1 MASSSSS
8 HQKIV
13 EQGPLAQK
21 ECERSATPPKLY
33 DVFINHRG
41 PDVKETLAFELYSYL
56 QEKGCRT
63 FLDSE
68 KLELGDSIPST
79 IRDAICSSSVQ
90 IAIFSKRYA
99 ESAWCLAELVLML
112 ETKAKFIPVFYGVQP
127 WELRHIENGVYA
139 EAFSKNERQGRY
151 LNDLETWKRAL
162 FTASS
167 FSGYEFKPH
176 KHNYSSYTQIVSAVQ
191 QEVERR
197 KPLDVAK
204 HPVGLDELV
213 EDFESKSGQNG
224 EETKFKI
231 IGIFGMGGSGKTT
244 LAKELFNRRRLKY
257 NGSCFLSDVREASA
271 KGELTTLQT
280 KILKDL
286 VNESHSNFQ
295 SIAEGTTYV
304 RSRLES
310 ASHSRFFT
318 VLDNIDDLDQLDAL
332 LFEDALGSDS
342 LVIVTTRDERVLT
355 RARITVRYS
364 LKKMDRHHAIELF
377 SWHAFNQPNPVNGFE
392 DLVDSFVHLCGGL
405 PLSLKVLGGHVSGSN
420 NMNYWQLVL
429 EKVRK
434 RLPDGIKQTLKISFD
449 ALDNEEKQIFLDIAC
464 FFIGK
469 SKSMATKILKG
480 SGWSAELALQNLKD
494 KCLVEE
500 GYEVGYAYGEVV
512 LRMHD
517 NLRDLGREI
526 ADDLSHPRRLWHPQ
540 FLKSLESKGFQT
552 ILTETNGRC
561 FHSIFDPSM
570 NCKITYFVEKS
581 NNSADTS
588 TVLLWLELDLKGNE
602 LKSIPSWIPLQN
614 LQYLRIVDGCLKK
627 LWQDDLQVSNS
638 SWIPPPILQSSM
650 STDQG
655 IKKRLFQ
662 SGAESSMSTVK
673 KRLFQSDAEV
683 PFKLKELLLETII
696 LRELP
701 NTLGMLNHL
710 ENLVLKGKY
719 SYITDSEFLIEG
731 RSFSESLRKL
741 SSLKSLTLWDF
752 RLSGD
757 LALSD
762 SRDATSFQTSIDRSM
777 SCLQTIR
784 IRGVQLTSKLS
795 IDGKNCPSLESLRLD
810 SMENLVEVNL
820 SLVKTL
826 NSLKLMFCR
835 KLKTISGNFGLGN
848 LETLNIKE
856 CGELEEVPNLSGLDS
871 LESIT
876 IDECQ
881 KLQNIKDIEELKG
894 LKFLYLSTG
903 NGGAGVWNCVQ
914 RLKRFPS
921 EFTTVIGRAV
931 DEAES
936 ILNENFFSSLISPEA
951 VTMHRPMRKNSKRE
965 DSVKTPE
972 SLSAIIICALVQSSS
987 GGEIKTP
994 ITRWR
999 PFAPGERIVTIV
1011 LTGRKSVYKDHS
1023 PDFNLRLVHAE
1034 LKQKCIVT
1042 VNKGEESKAL
1052 DIFKTIIAQLY
1063 QGIP

>member
-1 MASSSSS
+1 
-8 HQKIV
+8 
-13 EQGPLAQK
+13 
-21 ECERSATPPKLY
+21 
-33 DVFINHRG
+33 
-41 PDVKETLAFELYSYL
+41 
-56 QEKGCRT
+56 
-63 FLDSE
+63 
-68 KLELGDSIPST
+68 
-79 IRDAICSSSVQ
+79 
-90 IAIFSKRYA
+90 
-99 ESAWCLAELVLML
+99 
-112 ETKAKFIPVFYGVQP
+112 
-127 WELRHIENGVYA
+127 
-139 EAFSKNERQGRY
+139 
-151 LNDLETWKRAL
+151 
-162 FTASS
+162 
-167 FSGYEFKPH
+167 
-176 KHNYSSYTQIVSAVQ
+176 
-191 QEVERR
+191 
-197 KPLDVAK
+197 
-204 HPVGLDELV
+204 
-213 EDFESKSGQNG
+213 
-224 EETKFKI
+224 
-231 IGIFGMGGSGKTT
+231 MGGSGKTT

-286 VNESHSNFQ
+286 VNEDHSNFQ

-304 RSRLES
+304 RHRLES
-310 ASHSRFFT
+310 ASHSRFFM

-420 NMNYWQLVL
+420 DMNYWQLVL

-517 NLRDLGREI
+517 HLRDLGREI

-540 FLKSLESKGFQT
+540 FLKSLESKGFQN

-570 NCKITYFVEKS
+570 SCKITYFVEKS

-588 TVLLWLELDLKGNE
+588 TVLLWLELDLKGNK

-614 LQYLRIVDGCLKK
+614 LQYLRIVDGRLKK
-627 LWQDDLQVSNS
+627 LWQDDLQVSSS
-638 SWIPPPILQSSM
+638 SWIPPPILQSLM
-650 STDQG
+650 STIRG
-655 IKKRLFQ
+655 I
-662 SGAESSMSTVK
+662 K

-683 PFKLKELLLETII
+683 PFELKELLLETII

-710 ENLVLKGKY
+710 EKLVLKGRY
-719 SYITDSEFLIEG
+719 SDISNSNFLIEG

-741 SSLKSLTLWDF
+741 SSLRSLILWDF
-752 RLSGD
+752 CLSGE

-762 SRDATSFQTSIDRSM
+762 SRDSTSFQTSIDRSM
-777 SCLQTIR
+777 SCLQTIH
-784 IRGVQLTSKLS
+784 IRGVKLTSKLL
-795 IDGKNCPSLESLRLD
+795 IDGEHCPSLEYLRLD

-820 SLVKTL
+820 SLVTTL
-826 NSLKLMFCR
+826 NSFKLVFCK
-835 KLKTISGNFGLGN
+835 KLKTISGNFDLGN
-848 LETLNIKE
+848 LETLSIKK
-856 CGELEEVPNLSGLDS
+856 CGELEE
-871 LESIT
+871 
-876 IDECQ
+876 
-881 KLQNIKDIEELKG
+881 
-894 LKFLYLSTG
+894 
-903 NGGAGVWNCVQ
+903 
-914 RLKRFPS
+914 RFPS

-951 VTMHRPMRKNSKRE
+951 VTMHRPMSENSKRE
-965 DSVKTPE
+965 ESVKTPE

-999 PFAPGERIVTIV
+999 SFAPGERIVTIV
-1011 LTGRKSVYKDHS
+1011 LTGRKSVYKSHS
-1023 PDFNLRLVHAE
+1023 PDFNLDCFML
-1034 LKQKCIVT
+1034 
-1042 VNKGEESKAL
+1042 N
-1052 DIFKTIIAQLY
+1052 
-1063 QGIP
+1063 

>member
-8 HQKIV
+8 QQKIV
-13 EQGPLAQK
+13 EHGPLTQK
-21 ECERSATPPKLY
+21 ERSATPPKLY

-41 PDVKETLAFELYSYL
+41 PDVKETLAFELHSSL
-56 QEKGCRT
+56 QEKGCRA
-63 FLDSE
+63 FLHSE
-68 KLELGDSIPST
+68 ELELGDYIPST
-79 IRDAICSSSVQ
+79 LRDAICSSSVQ

-112 ETKAKFIPVFYGVQP
+112 ETKAKFIPVFYEVEP
-127 WELRHIENGVYA
+127 WELRHIEKGVYA
-139 EAFSKNERQGRY
+139 KAFSENERKGRY

-162 FTASS
+162 NTAAS
-167 FSGYEFKPH
+167 FSGYELKRDEH
-176 KHNYSSYTQIVSAVQ
+176 YYSFCTRLVSAVQ

-204 HPVGLDELV
+204 HAVGLDELV
-213 EDFESKSGQNG
+213 EDFESQRGQNG
-224 EETKFKI
+224 EEEKFKI
-231 IGIFGMGGSGKTT
+231 IGIFGMGGCGKTT
-244 LAKELFNRRRLKY
+244 LAKELFNCRRLKY

-286 VNESHSNFQ
+286 VNEGHSNFQ
-295 SIAEGTTYV
+295 SVAEGTTYV
-304 RSRLES
+304 RRRLES
-310 ASHSRFFT
+310 ASHSRFFM
-318 VLDNIDDLDQLDAL
+318 VLDNIDGLDQLDAL

-355 RARITVRYS
+355 CARITVRYS

-420 NMNYWQLVL
+420 NINYWQLVL

-434 RLPDGIKQTLKISFD
+434 RLPDGIKQILKISFD

-469 SKSMATKILKG
+469 SKSMATKIVKG

-517 NLRDLGREI
+517 HLRDLGREI
-526 ADDLSHPRRLWHPQ
+526 ADDLNNPRRLWHPQ
-540 FLKSLESKGFQT
+540 FLKSLESKGFQN

-588 TVLLWLELDLKGNE
+588 TVLLWLELDLKGNK

-614 LQYLRIVDGCLKK
+614 LQYLRIVDGRLKK
-627 LWQDDLQVSNS
+627 LWQDDLQVSSS
-638 SWIPPPILQSSM
+638 SWIPPPISQSLM
-650 STDQG
+650 STIRG
-655 IKKRLFQ
+655 IKKRL
-662 SGAESSMSTVK
+662 
-673 KRLFQSDAEV
+673 LQSDAEV
-683 PFKLKELLLETII
+683 PFELKELLLETIV

-710 ENLVLKGKY
+710 EKLVLKGRY
-719 SYITDSEFLIEG
+719 SDISNSNFLIEG

-741 SSLKSLTLWDF
+741 SSLRSLILWDF
-752 RLSGD
+752 CLSGE

-762 SRDATSFQTSIDRSM
+762 SRDSTSFQTSIDRST
-777 SCLQTIR
+777 SCLQTIH
-784 IRGVQLTSKLS
+784 ICGVKLTSKLL
-795 IDGKNCPSLESLRLD
+795 IDGEHCPSLEYLRLD

-820 SLVKTL
+820 SPVTTL
-826 NSLKLMFCR
+826 NSFKLVFCK
-835 KLKTISGNFGLGN
+835 KLKTISGNFDLGN
-848 LETLNIKE
+848 LEKLSIKE
-856 CGELEEVPNLSGLDS
+856 CGELEEVPNLSRLDS
-871 LESIT
+871 LQHFSI
-876 IDECQ
+876 DGCQ
-881 KLQNIKDIEELKG
+881 KLQSIEGIEELKG
-894 LKFLYLSTG
+894 LKYLYLSIG
-903 NGGAGVWNCVQ
+903 NGGAGVWSCVQ

-936 ILNENFFSSLISPEA
+936 ILNDYFFSSLISPEA
-951 VTMHRPMRKNSKRE
+951 VTMHRPMSKNSKRE

-999 PFAPGERIVTIV
+999 HFASGERIVTIV
-1011 LTGRKSVYKDHS
+1011 LTGRKSVYKDLGS
-1023 PDFNLRLVHAE
+1023 DFNLKLLHAE